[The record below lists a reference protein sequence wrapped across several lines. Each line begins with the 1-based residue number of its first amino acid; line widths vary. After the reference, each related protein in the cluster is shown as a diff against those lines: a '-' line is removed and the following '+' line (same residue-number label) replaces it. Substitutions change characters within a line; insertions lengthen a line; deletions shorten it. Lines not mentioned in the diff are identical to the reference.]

1 MNRGDALARELAKL
15 ASSGA
20 GKAVGAVLRQA
31 ARGAKN
37 VVKGSGEFGAGVAE
51 GLGADPGVGRIVGMG
66 AAVGAGAAGAGRAKR
81 KVDEFRYRNGL
92 YSQY

>member
-1 MNRGDALARELAKL
+1 MKRGEALARELAKL

-20 GKAVGAVLRQA
+20 GKAVGAVLYRAGKA
-31 ARGAKN
+31 AKD
-37 VVKGSGEFGAGVAE
+37 VVLESGNFGAGVAE
-51 GLGADPGVGRIVGMG
+51 GLKVDPGIGRIAGMG
-66 AAVGAGAAGAGRAKR
+66 AAGLAGVGMAGRAKR

>member
-1 MNRGDALARELAKL
+1 MKRGEALARELAKL

-20 GKAVGAVLRQA
+20 GKSVGAVLYRA
-31 ARGAKN
+31 GKAAKN
-37 VVKGSGEFGAGVAE
+37 VVNASGDFGAGVAE
-51 GLGADPGVGRIVGMG
+51 GLKVDPGIGRVVGMG
-66 AAVGAGAAGAGRAKR
+66 AAVGTGLAGAGRAKR

>member
-1 MNRGDALARELAKL
+1 
-15 ASSGA
+15 
-20 GKAVGAVLRQA
+20 
-31 ARGAKN
+31 
-37 VVKGSGEFGAGVAE
+37 
-51 GLGADPGVGRIVGMG
+51 VGMG